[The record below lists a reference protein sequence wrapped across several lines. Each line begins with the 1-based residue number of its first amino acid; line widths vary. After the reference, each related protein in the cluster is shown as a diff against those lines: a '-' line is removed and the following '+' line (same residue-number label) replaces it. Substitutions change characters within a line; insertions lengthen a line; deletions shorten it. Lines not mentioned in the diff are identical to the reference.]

1 MDAASINPSDH
12 EHPLYALFREHVSH
26 SLHQTDGLLA
36 EPDVEDYMARLMLTF
51 LHTDRIFAIRD
62 KSGRRLASVAEM
74 VAEGDIRL
82 NADSFEREREVHKH
96 IGDFILFWSGIYPEF
111 LRHLK
116 LHFGCDLICDYTRQG
131 RESYYVVSTFDHA
144 PYDRE
149 ANTFRKLSSRF
160 EEYTFCLRQVRET
173 IPLGL
178 HQGGS
183 A

>member
-1 MDAASINPSDH
+1 MAQKRIQLIVRGRVQGVYFRAATQ
-12 EHPLYALFREHVSH
+12 RE
-26 SLHQTDGLLA
+26 A
-36 EPDVEDYMARLMLTF
+36 
-51 LHTDRIFAIRD
+51 
-62 KSGRRLASVAEM
+62 RRLGISGWVRNRNDGSIEM

-173 IPLGL
+173 IPLSL

>member
-1 MDAASINPSDH
+1 MNPSGQ
-12 EHPLYALFREHVSH
+12 EHPLYALFREHVNQSI
-26 SLHQTDGLLA
+26 SRTEGLVA

-111 LRHLK
+111 LRQMK
-116 LHFGCDLICDYTRQG
+116 MHFGCDLICDYTRQG

-149 ANTFRKLSSRF
+149 ANTFRKLSTRF
-160 EEYTFCLRQVRET
+160 EEYAYCLRQVRET
-173 IPLGL
+173 IPLNLGAD
-178 HQGGS
+178 GR